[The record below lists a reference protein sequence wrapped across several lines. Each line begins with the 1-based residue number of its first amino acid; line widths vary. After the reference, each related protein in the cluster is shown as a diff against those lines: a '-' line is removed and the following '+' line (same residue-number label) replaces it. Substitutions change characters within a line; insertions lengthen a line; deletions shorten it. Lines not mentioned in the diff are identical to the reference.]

1 MLYFNQSDNINR
13 TKVFAFLF
21 FPDPCITHKRPIINT
36 STATI
41 SLKLL
46 VAKYRL

>member
-1 MLYFNQSDNINR
+1 MLYFNQSDYIYR
-13 TKVFAFLF
+13 TKSYFILF
-21 FPDPCITHKRPIINT
+21 FPNPYIIHKRPIINT
-36 STATI
+36 NTATI